1 MAERML
7 GNAPAFIGMP
17 VVSGPIDGQVVV
29 DSGSV
34 AYSGTCVC
42 NLMIGA
48 TVTAQWTVARRNVG
62 NTADI
67 ANYVFT
73 ILTNANASSEFVFA
87 MKLEP
92 GERIVVRNRGGNAG
106 DNFVAFN
113 LEQYA

>member
-1 MAERML
+1 MAERAI

-17 VVSGPIDGQVVV
+17 VVAGPVDGQVLA

-42 NLMIGA
+42 NVILGA
-48 TVTAQWTVARRNVG
+48 TVSAQWTIARRNVG

-67 ANYVFT
+67 ANYTFT
-73 ILTNANASSEFVFA
+73 VLTGTNASSEFVFA

-106 DNFVAFN
+106 DNFIAFN